1 MSGWGTNDGAANRI
15 KQTYVKGF
23 LDISGGSLIV
33 EKSSSLQIK
42 AHDSDKSVI
51 EFKSD
56 HFTVN
61 TTSAIDVSYSSLA
74 TLGLLGVSFEQ
85 STEALIRKV
94 KYLTSDET
102 GGFFSTSIG
111 TDAEQCS
118 LKVYGLIKGHYG
130 LNVDGNVSFNNN
142 LDVDGDS
149 SFNSNL
155 QVAGNLYVA
164 KRSVF
169 TLDVSM
175 LGNLDVGSGSSSVAI
190 NKDISAGI
198 ALDVSG
204 VTVLRNT
211 LYAKT
216 ISDK

>member
-23 LDISGGSLIV
+23 LDISGGALIV

-85 STEALIRKV
+85 STEALIGRV
-94 KYLTSDET
+94 KYITSDET
-102 GGFFSTSIG
+102 GGVFSTSIG
-111 TDAEQCS
+111 NDDEH
-118 LKVYGLIKGHYG
+118 LKLFIKQKDSESFSAIGFGLGKKIG
-130 LNVDGNVSFNNN
+130 LAKNRHLFEAAYCIEENEWNGRVSKQ
-142 LDVDGDS
+142 LR
-149 SFNSNL
+149 L
-155 QVAGNLYVA
+155 
-164 KRSVF
+164 
-169 TLDVSM
+169 
-175 LGNLDVGSGSSSVAI
+175 
-190 NKDISAGI
+190 KDIRK
-198 ALDVSG
+198 D
-204 VTVLRNT
+204 
-211 LYAKT
+211 
-216 ISDK
+216 